1 METKDVIINLIN
13 FRDEHGWSK
22 YHNLESLSRALS
34 IEASEVEKL
43 SFGKIL
49 MPN

>member
-34 IEASEVEKL
+34 IEASEVEK
-43 SFGKIL
+43 F
-49 MPN
+49 